1 MADFLLYVLKL
12 NVLAA
17 LLIVLIMSVSG
28 FLSKKYSVWWRS
40 WIWLAVSLVLLVPVQ
55 IPDYW
60 NVIHIQI
67 PQQVTE
73 ERAPA
78 VNEEERVQEQEA
90 AGENLSTENSLAAS
104 ESTYLPENTPQSRKQ
119 GIQMPSVY
127 QVLAVV
133 WLAAAALYG
142 LYKLSGSYIVQRE
155 LKRWSMPVPDK
166 SLEMNYQKLC
176 RKMKVAHPPKL
187 WMNAKVTT
195 PLLTGLLRPRIYLPS
210 DRYTWKELELLL
222 SHELSHYRH
231 HDLWYKLILQMVCIV
246 YWFNPLLHWMRREA
260 DQDLEFLC
268 DERIMKDGAHDERM
282 QYNYLLA
289 QTAVQRRNFYG
300 LSTGFN
306 GSLADLKKRMVNIM
320 RAGKLKKGK
329 FITFC
334 FLAVFVFMNVMTGCS
349 VKEPEDTSAVS
360 TGSVSQSESES
371 DTSAEAT
378 PTPETTPETTPEP
391 TQEPLTTE
399 PVATPEPTDVP
410 EEEQNTDGTE
420 ETQQPAEDETEETK
434 TDSDEEDGD
443 NQPDEEGETV
453 EAVQAKVNVYG
464 GEYMQEQLRSGDPD
478 VGSKGYIVKTSNI
491 TATSFDFSI
500 YYFEYHFDANQE
512 TEDLVFRK
520 HTAVF
525 IEDGTKAVYDGKD
538 YNLTFTFPDKS
549 NTLPDAVYM
558 QISGYAP
565 VEGLT
570 FSNSDIP
577 GHKFG

>member
-1 MADFLLYVLKL
+1 MADFLLYVFKL

-17 LLIVLIMSVSG
+17 LLIVLVLCVSK

-40 WIWLAVSLVLLVPVQ
+40 WIWLAVSLALLVPVQ

-60 NVIHIQI
+60 NVVHIQI

-73 ERAPA
+73 ERVPA
-78 VNEEERVQEQEA
+78 VNAEVRVQGQEA
-90 AGENLSTENSLAAS
+90 AGETLPTENSLAAS
-104 ESTYLPENTPQSRKQ
+104 ESTDLPENTTQFREQ
-119 GIQMPSVY
+119 GTQIPSLYQM
-127 QVLAVV
+127 LAVV
-133 WLAAAALYG
+133 WLAAAVLYG
-142 LYKLSGSYIVQRE
+142 LYKLLGSYIVQRE

-176 RKMKVAHPPKL
+176 RKMKVSRPPKL

-231 HDLWYKLILQMVCIV
+231 HDLWYKLLLQLVCIV

-268 DERIMKDGAHDERM
+268 DERIMKDGAHEERM

-289 QTAVQRRNFYG
+289 QTAAQRRNFYG

-334 FLAVFVFMNVMTGCS
+334 FLAVFAFMNVMTGCS
-349 VKEPEDTSAVS
+349 EKEPEDTSAVS
-360 TGSVSQSESES
+360 TESVSQAETES

-391 TQEPLTTE
+391 TQEPLATE
-399 PVATPEPTDVP
+399 PVTTPEPTDVP
-410 EEEQNTDGTE
+410 EEEQDTDDTE
-420 ETQQPAEDETEETK
+420 EIRQPAEDEMTETK
-434 TDSDEEDGD
+434 TDSVEEEGD
-443 NQPDEEGETV
+443 NQSDDSGGNV
-453 EAVQAKVNVYG
+453 EAVQAKVKVYE
-464 GEYMQEQLRSGDPD
+464 GEYIDERLREGDPNLIEGGHT
-478 VGSKGYIVKTSNI
+478 VITSNI
-491 TATSFDFSI
+491 TDTSFDFTI
-500 YYFEYHFDANQE
+500 YYLDFIKGQE
-512 TEDLVFRK
+512 NVVFRT

-525 IEDGTKAVYDGKD
+525 VEDGMKAVYDGQE
-538 YNLTFTFPDKS
+538 YYLVFTFPDYHDS
-549 NTLPDAVYM
+549 HPDVTHM
-558 QISGYAP
+558 EVTGYGP
-565 VEGLT
+565 VEGVT
-570 FSNSDIP
+570 FSNNKVP
-577 GHKFG
+577 GHQFS

>member
-1 MADFLLYVLKL
+1 MADFLLYVFKL

-17 LLIVLIMSVSG
+17 LLIVLVLCVSK

-40 WIWLAVSLVLLVPVQ
+40 WIWLAVSLALLIPVQ

-60 NVIHIQI
+60 NVVHIQI

-73 ERAPA
+73 ERVPA
-78 VNEEERVQEQEA
+78 VNAEVRVQGQEA
-90 AGENLSTENSLAAS
+90 AGETLPTENSLAAS
-104 ESTYLPENTPQSRKQ
+104 ESTDLLENTSQFREQ

-127 QVLAVV
+127 QMLAVV
-133 WLAAAALYG
+133 WLAVAALYG
-142 LYKLSGSYIVQRE
+142 LYKLLGSYIVQRE

-176 RKMKVAHPPKL
+176 RKMKVSHPPKL

-231 HDLWYKLILQMVCIV
+231 HDLWYKLILQLVCIV

-268 DERIMKDGAHDERM
+268 DERIMKDGAHEERM

-289 QTAVQRRNFYG
+289 QTAAQRRNFYG

-320 RAGKLKKGK
+320 RAGNLKKGK

-349 VKEPEDTSAVS
+349 EKEPEDTSAVS

-378 PTPETTPETTPEP
+378 PTPETTPEP

-410 EEEQNTDGTE
+410 EEEQNTEDEDTE
-420 ETQQPAEDETEETK
+420 ETQQPAEDTTEETK
-434 TDSDEEDGD
+434 TDSEDQGGE
-443 NQPDEEGETV
+443 NQQDDSGETM
-453 EAVQAKVNVYG
+453 EAVQAKVNVYE
-464 GEYMQEQLRSGDPD
+464 GEYRYEYVMTGLVVPEYY
-478 VGSKGYIVKTSNI
+478 KVKVSNV
-491 TATSFDFSI
+491 TDTSFDFTI
-500 YYFEYHFDANQE
+500 YYVNE
-512 TEDLVFRK
+512 TEGSEEVVFRT

-525 IEDGTKAVYDGKD
+525 VGDGMEAVYDGVD
-538 YNLTFTFPDKS
+538 YYLTFTFPDYHEAY
-549 NTLPDAVYM
+549 PDATDM
-558 QISGYAP
+558 EISGYGP
-565 VEGLT
+565 VEGMT
-570 FSNSDIP
+570 FSNNSIP
-577 GHKFG
+577 GHEFS

>member
-1 MADFLLYVLKL
+1 MADFLLYVFKL

-17 LLIVLIMSVSG
+17 LLIVLVFGVSR

-40 WIWLAVSLVLLVPVQ
+40 WIWLAVSLILLVPVQ

-73 ERAPA
+73 ERVPA
-78 VNEEERVQEQEA
+78 VREEVRVQGQEA
-90 AGENLSTENSLAAS
+90 AGETLPTENSLAAS
-104 ESTYLPENTPQSRKQ
+104 ESTDLPENTSQFREQ

-127 QVLAVV
+127 QMLAVV
-133 WLAAAALYG
+133 WLAVAALYG
-142 LYKLSGSYIVQRE
+142 LYKLLGSYIVQRE

-176 RKMKVAHPPKL
+176 RKMKVSHPPKL

-231 HDLWYKLILQMVCIV
+231 HDLWYKLILQLVCIV

-268 DERIMKDGAHDERM
+268 DERIMKDGAHEERM

-289 QTAVQRRNFYG
+289 QTAAQRRNFYG

-349 VKEPEDTSAVS
+349 EKEPEDTSAVS
-360 TGSVSQSESES
+360 TESVSQAESES
-371 DTSAEAT
+371 DTSVEAT
-378 PTPETTPETTPEP
+378 STPETTPETTPEP
-391 TQEPLTTE
+391 TQESLTTE
-399 PVATPEPTDVP
+399 PVTTPEPTDVP
-410 EEEQNTDGTE
+410 EEEQDTDDTE
-420 ETQQPAEDETEETK
+420 EIQQPAEDETEETK
-434 TDSDEEDGD
+434 TDSVDEGRENQSGEDGE
-443 NQPDEEGETV
+443 NV
-453 EAVQAKVNVYG
+453 EAVQAKVKVY
-464 GEYMQEQLRSGDPD
+464 EGDYQD
-478 VGSKGYIVKTSNI
+478 THLYGSADIPMEGAYIVKTSNI
-491 TATSFDFSI
+491 TDISFDFTI
-500 YYFEYHFDANQE
+500 YYLDFDTQQE
-512 TEDLVFRK
+512 NLVFRT

-525 IEDGTKAVYDGKD
+525 VEDGMKAVYDGQE
-538 YNLTFTFPDKS
+538 YYLTFTFPDYRHS
-549 NTLPDAVYM
+549 HPDVTDM
-558 QISGYAP
+558 EIIGYGP
-565 VEGLT
+565 VEGVT
-570 FSNSDIP
+570 FANNNVP
-577 GHKFG
+577 GHQFS

>member
-1 MADFLLYVLKL
+1 MADFLLYVFKL

-17 LLIVLIMSVSG
+17 LLIVLVFGVSK

-40 WIWLAVSLVLLVPVQ
+40 WIWLAVSLALLVPVQ

-60 NVIHIQI
+60 NVVHIQI

-73 ERAPA
+73 ERVPA
-78 VNEEERVQEQEA
+78 VNAEVRVQGQEA
-90 AGENLSTENSLAAS
+90 AGETLPTENSLAAS
-104 ESTYLPENTPQSRKQ
+104 ESTDLPENTTQFREQ
-119 GIQMPSVY
+119 GIQMPSLY
-127 QVLAVV
+127 LMLAMV

-142 LYKLSGSYIVQRE
+142 LYKLLGSYIVQRE

-176 RKMKVAHPPKL
+176 RKMKVSHPPKL

-231 HDLWYKLILQMVCIV
+231 HDLWYKLILQLVCIV

-268 DERIMKDGAHDERM
+268 DERIMKDGAHEERM

-289 QTAVQRRNFYG
+289 QTAAQRRNFYG

-320 RAGKLKKGK
+320 RAGNLKKGK

-349 VKEPEDTSAVS
+349 EKEPEDTSAVS

-378 PTPETTPETTPEP
+378 PTPETTPEP

-410 EEEQNTDGTE
+410 EEEQNTEDEDTE
-420 ETQQPAEDETEETK
+420 ETQQPAEDTTEETK
-434 TDSDEEDGD
+434 TDSEDQGGE
-443 NQPDEEGETV
+443 NQQDDSGETM
-453 EAVQAKVNVYG
+453 EAVQAKVNVYE
-464 GEYMQEQLRSGDPD
+464 GEYRYEYVMTGLVVPEYY
-478 VGSKGYIVKTSNI
+478 KVKVSNV
-491 TATSFDFSI
+491 TDTSFDFTI
-500 YYFEYHFDANQE
+500 YYVNE
-512 TEDLVFRK
+512 TEGSEEVVFRT

-525 IEDGTKAVYDGKD
+525 VGDGMEAVYDGVD
-538 YNLTFTFPDKS
+538 YYLTFTFPDYHEAY
-549 NTLPDAVYM
+549 PDATDM
-558 QISGYAP
+558 EISGYGP
-565 VEGLT
+565 VEGMT
-570 FSNSDIP
+570 FSNNSIP
-577 GHKFG
+577 GHEFS

>member
-1 MADFLLYVLKL
+1 MADFLLYVFKL

-17 LLIVLIMSVSG
+17 LLIVLVFGVSR

-40 WIWLAVSLVLLVPVQ
+40 WIWLAVSLILLVPVQ

-73 ERAPA
+73 ERVPA
-78 VNEEERVQEQEA
+78 VREEVRVQGQEA
-90 AGENLSTENSLAAS
+90 AGETLPTENSLAAS
-104 ESTYLPENTPQSRKQ
+104 ESTDLPENTSQFREQ
-119 GIQMPSVY
+119 GIQMLSVY
-127 QVLAVV
+127 QMLAVV

-142 LYKLSGSYIVQRE
+142 LYKLLGSYIVQRE

-176 RKMKVAHPPKL
+176 RKMKVSHPPKL

-231 HDLWYKLILQMVCIV
+231 HDLWYKLILQLVCIV

-268 DERIMKDGAHDERM
+268 DERIMKDGAHEERM

-289 QTAVQRRNFYG
+289 QTAAQRRNFYG

-349 VKEPEDTSAVS
+349 EKEPEDTSAVS
-360 TGSVSQSESES
+360 TESVSQAESES
-371 DTSAEAT
+371 DTSVEAT
-378 PTPETTPETTPEP
+378 STPETTPETTPEP
-391 TQEPLTTE
+391 TQESLTTE
-399 PVATPEPTDVP
+399 PVTTPEPTDVP
-410 EEEQNTDGTE
+410 EEEQDTDDTE
-420 ETQQPAEDETEETK
+420 EIQQPAEDETEETK
-434 TDSDEEDGD
+434 TDSVDEGRENQSGEDGE
-443 NQPDEEGETV
+443 NV
-453 EAVQAKVNVYG
+453 EAVQAKVKVY
-464 GEYMQEQLRSGDPD
+464 EGDYQD
-478 VGSKGYIVKTSNI
+478 THLYGSADIPMEGAYIVKTSNI
-491 TATSFDFSI
+491 TDISFDFTI
-500 YYFEYHFDANQE
+500 YYLDFDTQQE
-512 TEDLVFRK
+512 NLVFRT

-525 IEDGTKAVYDGKD
+525 VEDGMKAVYDGQE
-538 YNLTFTFPDKS
+538 YYLTFTFPDYRHS
-549 NTLPDAVYM
+549 HPDVTDM
-558 QISGYAP
+558 EIIGYGP
-565 VEGLT
+565 VEGVT
-570 FSNSDIP
+570 FANNNVP
-577 GHKFG
+577 GHQFS

>member
-1 MADFLLYVLKL
+1 MADFLLYVFKL

-17 LLIVLIMSVSG
+17 LLIVLVLCVSK

-40 WIWLAVSLVLLVPVQ
+40 WIWLAVSLALLVPVQ

-60 NVIHIQI
+60 NVVHIQI

-73 ERAPA
+73 ERVPA
-78 VNEEERVQEQEA
+78 VKEEVRVQGQEA
-90 AGENLSTENSLAAS
+90 AGETLPTKNSLAAS
-104 ESTYLPENTPQSRKQ
+104 ESTDLLENTSQFREQ
-119 GIQMPSVY
+119 GIQMLSVY
-127 QVLAVV
+127 QMLAVV

-142 LYKLSGSYIVQRE
+142 LYKLLGSYIVQRE

-176 RKMKVAHPPKL
+176 RKMKVSRPPKL

-231 HDLWYKLILQMVCIV
+231 HDLWYKLILQLAGIV

-268 DERIMKDGAHDERM
+268 DERIMKDGAHEERM

-289 QTAVQRRNFYG
+289 QTAAQRRNFYG

-334 FLAVFVFMNVMTGCS
+334 FLAVFAFMNVMTGCS
-349 VKEPEDTSAVS
+349 EKEPEDTSAVS
-360 TGSVSQSESES
+360 TESVSQAESES
-371 DTSAEAT
+371 NTSAETT
-378 PTPETTPETTPEP
+378 PTPETTPEP

-410 EEEQNTDGTE
+410 EEEQNTEDTE
-420 ETQQPAEDETEETK
+420 ETQQPAEDTTEETK
-434 TDSDEEDGD
+434 TDSEDQGGE
-443 NQPDEEGETV
+443 NQQDDSGETM
-453 EAVQAKVNVYG
+453 EAVQAKVNVYE
-464 GEYMQEQLRSGDPD
+464 GEYRYEYVMTGLVVPEYY
-478 VGSKGYIVKTSNI
+478 KVKVSNV
-491 TATSFDFSI
+491 TDTSFDFTI
-500 YYFEYHFDANQE
+500 YYVNE
-512 TEDLVFRK
+512 TEGSEEVVFRT

-525 IEDGTKAVYDGKD
+525 VGDGMEAVYDGVD
-538 YNLTFTFPDKS
+538 YYLTFTFPDYHEAY
-549 NTLPDAVYM
+549 PDATDM
-558 QISGYAP
+558 EISGYGP
-565 VEGLT
+565 VEGMT
-570 FSNSDIP
+570 FSNNSIP
-577 GHKFG
+577 GHEFS

>member
-1 MADFLLYVLKL
+1 MADFLLYVFKL

-17 LLIVLIMSVSG
+17 LLIVLVLCVSK

-73 ERAPA
+73 ERVPA
-78 VNEEERVQEQEA
+78 VREEVRVQGQEA
-90 AGENLSTENSLAAS
+90 AEETLPTENSLAAS
-104 ESTYLPENTPQSRKQ
+104 ESTDLLENTSQFREQ

-127 QVLAVV
+127 QMLAVV

-142 LYKLSGSYIVQRE
+142 LYKLLGSYIVQRE

-176 RKMKVAHPPKL
+176 RKMKVSHPPKL

-231 HDLWYKLILQMVCIV
+231 HDLWYKLILQLVCIV

-268 DERIMKDGAHDERM
+268 DERIMKDGAHEERM

-289 QTAVQRRNFYG
+289 QTAAQRRNFYG

-349 VKEPEDTSAVS
+349 EKEPEDTSAVS

-378 PTPETTPETTPEP
+378 PTPETTPEP

-410 EEEQNTDGTE
+410 EEEQNTEDTE
-420 ETQQPAEDETEETK
+420 ETQQPAEDTTEETK
-434 TDSDEEDGD
+434 TDSEDQSGE
-443 NQPDEEGETV
+443 NQQDDSGETM
-453 EAVQAKVNVYG
+453 EAVQAKVNVYE
-464 GEYMQEQLRSGDPD
+464 GEYRYEYVMTGLVVPEYY
-478 VGSKGYIVKTSNI
+478 KVKVSNV
-491 TATSFDFSI
+491 TDTSFDFTI
-500 YYFEYHFDANQE
+500 YYVNE
-512 TEDLVFRK
+512 TEGSEEVVFRT

-525 IEDGTKAVYDGKD
+525 VGDGMEAVYDGVD
-538 YNLTFTFPDKS
+538 YYLTFTFPDYHEAY
-549 NTLPDAVYM
+549 PDATDM
-558 QISGYAP
+558 EISGYGP
-565 VEGLT
+565 VEGMT
-570 FSNSDIP
+570 FSNNSIP
-577 GHKFG
+577 GHEFS

>member
-1 MADFLLYVLKL
+1 MADFLLYVFKL

-17 LLIVLIMSVSG
+17 LLIVLVLCVSR

-40 WIWLAVSLVLLVPVQ
+40 WIWLAVSLALLVPVQ

-60 NVIHIQI
+60 NVVHIQI

-73 ERAPA
+73 ERVPA
-78 VNEEERVQEQEA
+78 VNAEVRVQGQEA
-90 AGENLSTENSLAAS
+90 AGETLPTENSLAAS
-104 ESTYLPENTPQSRKQ
+104 ESTDLPENTTQFREQ
-119 GIQMPSVY
+119 GIQMPSLY
-127 QVLAVV
+127 LMLAMV

-142 LYKLSGSYIVQRE
+142 LYKLLGSYIVQRE

-176 RKMKVAHPPKL
+176 RKMKVSHPPKL

-231 HDLWYKLILQMVCIV
+231 HDLWYKLILQLVCIV

-268 DERIMKDGAHDERM
+268 DERIMKDGAHEERM

-289 QTAVQRRNFYG
+289 QTAAQRRNFYG

-334 FLAVFVFMNVMTGCS
+334 FLAVFAFMNVMTGCS
-349 VKEPEDTSAVS
+349 EKEPEDTSAVS
-360 TGSVSQSESES
+360 TESVSQAETES

-391 TQEPLTTE
+391 TQEPLATE
-399 PVATPEPTDVP
+399 PVTTPEPTDVP
-410 EEEQNTDGTE
+410 EEEQDTDDTE
-420 ETQQPAEDETEETK
+420 EIRQPAEDEMTETK
-434 TDSDEEDGD
+434 TDSVEEEGD
-443 NQPDEEGETV
+443 NQSDDSGGNV
-453 EAVQAKVNVYG
+453 EAVQAKVKVYE
-464 GEYMQEQLRSGDPD
+464 GEYIDERLREGDPNLIEGGHT
-478 VGSKGYIVKTSNI
+478 VITSNI
-491 TATSFDFSI
+491 TDTSFDFTI
-500 YYFEYHFDANQE
+500 YYLDFIKGQE
-512 TEDLVFRK
+512 NVVFRT

-525 IEDGTKAVYDGKD
+525 VEDGMKAVYDGQE
-538 YNLTFTFPDKS
+538 YYLVFTFPDYHDS
-549 NTLPDAVYM
+549 HPDVTHM
-558 QISGYAP
+558 EVTGYGP
-565 VEGLT
+565 VEGVT
-570 FSNSDIP
+570 FSNNKVP
-577 GHKFG
+577 GHQFS

>member
-1 MADFLLYVLKL
+1 MADFLLYVFKL

-17 LLIVLIMSVSG
+17 LLIVLVFGVSR

-40 WIWLAVSLVLLVPVQ
+40 WIWLAVSLILLVPVQ

-73 ERAPA
+73 ERVPA
-78 VNEEERVQEQEA
+78 VREEVRVQGQEA
-90 AGENLSTENSLAAS
+90 AGETLPTENSLAAS
-104 ESTYLPENTPQSRKQ
+104 ESTDLPKNTSQFREQ
-119 GIQMPSVY
+119 GIQMLSVY
-127 QVLAVV
+127 QMLAVV

-142 LYKLSGSYIVQRE
+142 LYKLLGSYIVQRE

-176 RKMKVAHPPKL
+176 RKMKVSHPPKL

-231 HDLWYKLILQMVCIV
+231 HDLWYKLLLQLVCIV

-268 DERIMKDGAHDERM
+268 DERIMKDGAHEERM

-289 QTAVQRRNFYG
+289 QTAAQRRNFYG

-329 FITFC
+329 FIMFC

-349 VKEPEDTSAVS
+349 EKEPEDTSAVS

-378 PTPETTPETTPEP
+378 PTPETTPEP

-410 EEEQNTDGTE
+410 EEEQNTEDTE
-420 ETQQPAEDETEETK
+420 ETQQPAEDTTEETK
-434 TDSDEEDGD
+434 TDSEDQSGE
-443 NQPDEEGETV
+443 NQQDDSGETM
-453 EAVQAKVNVYG
+453 EAVQAKVNVYE
-464 GEYMQEQLRSGDPD
+464 GEYRYEYVMTGLVVPEYY
-478 VGSKGYIVKTSNI
+478 KVKVSNV
-491 TATSFDFSI
+491 TDTSFDFTI
-500 YYFEYHFDANQE
+500 YYVNE
-512 TEDLVFRK
+512 TEGSEEVVFRT

-525 IEDGTKAVYDGKD
+525 VGDGMEAVYDGVD
-538 YNLTFTFPDKS
+538 YYLTFTFPDYHEAY
-549 NTLPDAVYM
+549 PDATDM
-558 QISGYAP
+558 EISGYGP
-565 VEGLT
+565 VEGMT
-570 FSNSDIP
+570 FSNNSIP
-577 GHKFG
+577 GHEFS

>member
-1 MADFLLYVLKL
+1 MADFLLYVFKL

-17 LLIVLIMSVSG
+17 LLIVLVFGVSR

-40 WIWLAVSLVLLVPVQ
+40 WIWLAVSLILLVPVQ

-73 ERAPA
+73 ERVPA
-78 VNEEERVQEQEA
+78 VREEVRVQGQEA
-90 AGENLSTENSLAAS
+90 AGETLPTEDSLAAS
-104 ESTYLPENTPQSRKQ
+104 ESTDLPKNTSQFREQ
-119 GIQMPSVY
+119 GIQMLSVY
-127 QVLAVV
+127 QMLAVV

-142 LYKLSGSYIVQRE
+142 LYKLLGSYIVQRE

-176 RKMKVAHPPKL
+176 RKMKVSHPPKL
-187 WMNAKVTT
+187 WMNTKVTT

-231 HDLWYKLILQMVCIV
+231 HDLWYKLILQLVCIV

-268 DERIMKDGAHDERM
+268 DERIMKDGAHEERM

-289 QTAVQRRNFYG
+289 QTAAQRRNFYG

-329 FITFC
+329 FIMFC

-349 VKEPEDTSAVS
+349 EKEPEDTSAVS

-378 PTPETTPETTPEP
+378 PTPETTPEP

-410 EEEQNTDGTE
+410 EEEQNTEDEDTE
-420 ETQQPAEDETEETK
+420 ETQQPAEDTTEETK
-434 TDSDEEDGD
+434 TDSEDQSGE
-443 NQPDEEGETV
+443 NQQDDSGETM
-453 EAVQAKVNVYG
+453 EAVQAKVNVYE
-464 GEYMQEQLRSGDPD
+464 GEYRYEYVMTGLVVPEYY
-478 VGSKGYIVKTSNI
+478 KVKVSNV
-491 TATSFDFSI
+491 TDTSFDFTI
-500 YYFEYHFDANQE
+500 YYVNE
-512 TEDLVFRK
+512 TEGSEEVVFRT

-525 IEDGTKAVYDGKD
+525 VGDGMEAVYDGVD
-538 YNLTFTFPDKS
+538 YYLTFTFPDYHEAY
-549 NTLPDAVYM
+549 PDATDM
-558 QISGYAP
+558 EISGYGP
-565 VEGLT
+565 VEGMT
-570 FSNSDIP
+570 FSNNSIP
-577 GHKFG
+577 GHEFS

>member
-1 MADFLLYVLKL
+1 MADFLLYVFKL

-17 LLIVLIMSVSG
+17 LLIVLVFGVSR

-40 WIWLAVSLVLLVPVQ
+40 WIWLAVSLALLVPVQ

-73 ERAPA
+73 ERVPA
-78 VNEEERVQEQEA
+78 VREEVRVQGQEA
-90 AGENLSTENSLAAS
+90 AGETLPTENSLAAS
-104 ESTYLPENTPQSRKQ
+104 ESTDLLENTSQFREQ

-127 QVLAVV
+127 QMLAVV
-133 WLAAAALYG
+133 WMAVAALYG
-142 LYKLSGSYIVQRE
+142 LYKLLGSYIVQRE

-176 RKMKVAHPPKL
+176 RKMKVSHPPKL

-231 HDLWYKLILQMVCIV
+231 HDLWYKLILQLVCIV

-268 DERIMKDGAHDERM
+268 DERIMKDGAHEERM

-289 QTAVQRRNFYG
+289 QTAAQRRNFYG

-349 VKEPEDTSAVS
+349 EKEPEDTSAVS
-360 TGSVSQSESES
+360 TESVSQAESES
-371 DTSAEAT
+371 DTSVEAT
-378 PTPETTPETTPEP
+378 STPETTPETTPEP
-391 TQEPLTTE
+391 TQESLTTE
-399 PVATPEPTDVP
+399 PVTTPEPTDVP
-410 EEEQNTDGTE
+410 EEEQDTDDTE
-420 ETQQPAEDETEETK
+420 EIQQPAEDETEETK
-434 TDSDEEDGD
+434 TDSVDEGRENQSGEDGE
-443 NQPDEEGETV
+443 NV
-453 EAVQAKVNVYG
+453 EAVQAKVKVY
-464 GEYMQEQLRSGDPD
+464 EGDYQD
-478 VGSKGYIVKTSNI
+478 THLYGSADIPMEGAYIVKTSNI
-491 TATSFDFSI
+491 TDISFDFTI
-500 YYFEYHFDANQE
+500 YYLDFDTQQE
-512 TEDLVFRK
+512 NLVFRT

-525 IEDGTKAVYDGKD
+525 VEDGMKAVYDGQE
-538 YNLTFTFPDKS
+538 YYLTFTFPDYRHS
-549 NTLPDAVYM
+549 HPDVTDM
-558 QISGYAP
+558 EIIGYGP
-565 VEGLT
+565 VEGVT
-570 FSNSDIP
+570 FANNNVP
-577 GHKFG
+577 GHQFS

>member
-1 MADFLLYVLKL
+1 MADFLLYVFKL

-17 LLIVLIMSVSG
+17 LLIVLVFGVSR

-40 WIWLAVSLVLLVPVQ
+40 WIWLAVSLILLVPVQ

-73 ERAPA
+73 ERVPA
-78 VNEEERVQEQEA
+78 VREEVRVQGQEA
-90 AGENLSTENSLAAS
+90 AGETLPTENSLAAS
-104 ESTYLPENTPQSRKQ
+104 ESTDLLENTSQFREQ
-119 GIQMPSVY
+119 GIQMLSVY
-127 QVLAVV
+127 QMLAVV

-142 LYKLSGSYIVQRE
+142 LYKLLGSYIVQRE

-176 RKMKVAHPPKL
+176 RKMKVSHPPKL

-231 HDLWYKLILQMVCIV
+231 HDLWYKLILQLVCIV

-268 DERIMKDGAHDERM
+268 DERIMKDGAHEERM

-289 QTAVQRRNFYG
+289 QTAAQRRNFYG

-320 RAGKLKKGK
+320 RAGNLKKGK

-349 VKEPEDTSAVS
+349 EKEPEDTSAVS

-378 PTPETTPETTPEP
+378 PTPETTPEP

-410 EEEQNTDGTE
+410 EEEQNTEDTE
-420 ETQQPAEDETEETK
+420 ETQQPAEDTTEETK
-434 TDSDEEDGD
+434 TDSEDQGGE
-443 NQPDEEGETV
+443 NQQDDSGETM
-453 EAVQAKVNVYG
+453 EAVQAKVNVYE
-464 GEYMQEQLRSGDPD
+464 GEYRYEYVMTGLVVPEYY
-478 VGSKGYIVKTSNI
+478 KVKVSNV
-491 TATSFDFSI
+491 TDTSFDFTI
-500 YYFEYHFDANQE
+500 YYVNE
-512 TEDLVFRK
+512 TEGSEEVVFRT

-525 IEDGTKAVYDGKD
+525 VGDGMEAVYDGVD
-538 YNLTFTFPDKS
+538 YYLTFTFPDYHEAY
-549 NTLPDAVYM
+549 PDATDM
-558 QISGYAP
+558 EISGYGP
-565 VEGLT
+565 VEGMT
-570 FSNSDIP
+570 FSNNSIP
-577 GHKFG
+577 GHEFS

>member
-1 MADFLLYVLKL
+1 MADFLLYVFKL

-17 LLIVLIMSVSG
+17 LLIVLVLCVSK

-40 WIWLAVSLVLLVPVQ
+40 WIWLAVSLALLVPVQ

-60 NVIHIQI
+60 NVVHIQI

-73 ERAPA
+73 ERVPA
-78 VNEEERVQEQEA
+78 VNAEVRVQGQEA
-90 AGENLSTENSLAAS
+90 AGETLPTENSLAAS
-104 ESTYLPENTPQSRKQ
+104 ESTDLPENTTQFREQ
-119 GIQMPSVY
+119 GIQMPSLY
-127 QVLAVV
+127 LMLAMV

-142 LYKLSGSYIVQRE
+142 LYKLLGSYIVQRE

-176 RKMKVAHPPKL
+176 RKMKVSHPPKL

-231 HDLWYKLILQMVCIV
+231 HDLWYKLILQLVCIV

-268 DERIMKDGAHDERM
+268 DERIMKDGAHEERM

-289 QTAVQRRNFYG
+289 QTAAQRRNFYG

-349 VKEPEDTSAVS
+349 EKEPEDTSAVS
-360 TGSVSQSESES
+360 TESVSQAESES
-371 DTSAEAT
+371 DTSVEAT
-378 PTPETTPETTPEP
+378 SAPETTPETTPEP
-391 TQEPLTTE
+391 TQESLTTE
-399 PVATPEPTDVP
+399 PVTTPEPTDVP
-410 EEEQNTDGTE
+410 EEEQDTDDTE
-420 ETQQPAEDETEETK
+420 EIQQPAEDETEETK
-434 TDSDEEDGD
+434 TDSVDEGRENQSGEDGE
-443 NQPDEEGETV
+443 NV
-453 EAVQAKVNVYG
+453 EAVQAKVKVY
-464 GEYMQEQLRSGDPD
+464 EGDYQD
-478 VGSKGYIVKTSNI
+478 THLYGSADIPMEGAYIVKTSNI
-491 TATSFDFSI
+491 TDISFDFTI
-500 YYFEYHFDANQE
+500 YYLDFDTQQE
-512 TEDLVFRK
+512 NLVFRT

-525 IEDGTKAVYDGKD
+525 VEDGMKAVYDGQE
-538 YNLTFTFPDKS
+538 YYLTFTFPDYRHS
-549 NTLPDAVYM
+549 HPDVTDM
-558 QISGYAP
+558 EIIGYGP
-565 VEGLT
+565 VEGVT
-570 FSNSDIP
+570 FANNNVP
-577 GHKFG
+577 GHQFS

>member
-55 IPDYW
+55 LPDYW

-73 ERAPA
+73 ERVSE
-78 VNEEERVQEQEA
+78 VNEEVRVQGQEGT
-90 AGENLSTENSLAAS
+90 GENLSTENSLAAS
-104 ESTYLPENTPQSRKQ
+104 ESTDLPENTAQSQKQ
-119 GIQMPSVY
+119 GIQMPSLY
-127 QVLAVV
+127 QILTVV
-133 WLAAAALYG
+133 WLAVAALYG

-155 LKRWSMPVPDK
+155 L
-166 SLEMNYQKLC
+166 
-176 RKMKVAHPPKL
+176 KL

-231 HDLWYKLILQMVCIV
+231 HDLWYKLILQLAGIV
-246 YWFNPLLHWMRREA
+246 YWFNPVLHWMRREA

-289 QTAVQRRNFYG
+289 QTAAQRRNFYG

-306 GSLADLKKRMVNIM
+306 GNLADLKKRMVNIM

-349 VKEPEDTSAVS
+349 IKEQEDTSAVS
-360 TGSVSQSESES
+360 TESVSQSESES

-378 PTPETTPETTPEP
+378 QTLETTPETTPEP

-434 TDSDEEDGD
+434 TDSGEEDGD

-500 YYFEYHFDANQE
+500 YYFEYHFDTNQE

-525 IEDGTKAVYDGKD
+525 TEDGTKAVYDGKD
-538 YNLTFTFPDKS
+538 YDLTFTFPDKS

>member
-1 MADFLLYVLKL
+1 MAGFLLYVFKL

-17 LLIVLIMSVSG
+17 LLIVLVFGVSR

-40 WIWLAVSLVLLVPVQ
+40 WIWLAVSLILLVPVQ

-73 ERAPA
+73 ERVPA
-78 VNEEERVQEQEA
+78 VREEVRVQGQEA
-90 AGENLSTENSLAAS
+90 VGETLPTENSLAAS
-104 ESTYLPENTPQSRKQ
+104 ESTDLPENTSQFREQ
-119 GIQMPSVY
+119 GIQMLSVY
-127 QVLAVV
+127 QMLAVV

-142 LYKLSGSYIVQRE
+142 LYKLLGSYIVQRE

-176 RKMKVAHPPKL
+176 RKMKVSHPPKL

-231 HDLWYKLILQMVCIV
+231 HDLWYKLILQLVCIV

-268 DERIMKDGAHDERM
+268 DERIMKDGAHEERM

-289 QTAVQRRNFYG
+289 QTAAQRRNFYG

-334 FLAVFVFMNVMTGCS
+334 FLAVFAFMNVMTGCS
-349 VKEPEDTSAVS
+349 EKEPEDSSAVS
-360 TGSVSQSESES
+360 TESVSQSESES

-378 PTPETTPETTPEP
+378 PTPETTPEP

-410 EEEQNTDGTE
+410 EEEQNTEDEDTE
-420 ETQQPAEDETEETK
+420 ETQQPAEDTTEETK
-434 TDSDEEDGD
+434 TDSEDQGGE
-443 NQPDEEGETV
+443 NQQDDSGETM
-453 EAVQAKVNVYG
+453 EAVQAKVNVYE
-464 GEYMQEQLRSGDPD
+464 GEYRYEYVMTGLVVPEYY
-478 VGSKGYIVKTSNI
+478 KVKVSNV
-491 TATSFDFSI
+491 TDTSFDFTI
-500 YYFEYHFDANQE
+500 YYVNE
-512 TEDLVFRK
+512 TEGSEEVVFRT

-525 IEDGTKAVYDGKD
+525 VGDGMEAVYDGVD
-538 YNLTFTFPDKS
+538 YYLTFTFPDYHEAY
-549 NTLPDAVYM
+549 PDATDM
-558 QISGYAP
+558 EISGYGP
-565 VEGLT
+565 VEGMT
-570 FSNSDIP
+570 FSNNSIP
-577 GHKFG
+577 GHEFS

>member
-1 MADFLLYVLKL
+1 MADFLLYVFKL

-17 LLIVLIMSVSG
+17 LLIVLVFGVSR

-73 ERAPA
+73 ERVPA
-78 VNEEERVQEQEA
+78 VKEEVRVQGQEA
-90 AGENLSTENSLAAS
+90 AGETLPTENSLAAS
-104 ESTYLPENTPQSRKQ
+104 ESTDLPENTSQFREQ
-119 GIQMPSVY
+119 GIQMPSLY
-127 QVLAVV
+127 QMLAVV

-142 LYKLSGSYIVQRE
+142 LYKLLGSYIVQRE

-176 RKMKVAHPPKL
+176 RKMKVSHPPKL

-231 HDLWYKLILQMVCIV
+231 HDLWYKLILQLVCIV

-268 DERIMKDGAHDERM
+268 DERIMKDGAHEERM

-289 QTAVQRRNFYG
+289 QTAAQRRNFYG

-349 VKEPEDTSAVS
+349 EKEPEDTSAVS

-378 PTPETTPETTPEP
+378 PTPETTPEP

-410 EEEQNTDGTE
+410 EEEQNTEDTE
-420 ETQQPAEDETEETK
+420 ETQQPAEDTTEETK
-434 TDSDEEDGD
+434 TDSEDQSGE
-443 NQPDEEGETV
+443 NQQDDSGETM
-453 EAVQAKVNVYG
+453 EAVQAKVNVYE
-464 GEYMQEQLRSGDPD
+464 GEYRYEYVMTGLVVPEYY
-478 VGSKGYIVKTSNI
+478 KVKVSNV
-491 TATSFDFSI
+491 TDTSFDFTI
-500 YYFEYHFDANQE
+500 YYVNE
-512 TEDLVFRK
+512 TEGSEEVVFRT

-525 IEDGTKAVYDGKD
+525 VGDGMEAVYDGVD
-538 YNLTFTFPDKS
+538 YYLTFTFPDYHEAY
-549 NTLPDAVYM
+549 PDATDM
-558 QISGYAP
+558 EISGYGP
-565 VEGLT
+565 VEGMT
-570 FSNSDIP
+570 FSNNSIP
-577 GHKFG
+577 GHEFS

>member
-1 MADFLLYVLKL
+1 MADFLLYVFKL

-17 LLIVLIMSVSG
+17 LLIVLVLCVSR

-73 ERAPA
+73 ERVPA
-78 VNEEERVQEQEA
+78 VREEVRVQGQEA
-90 AGENLSTENSLAAS
+90 AGETLPTENSLAAS
-104 ESTYLPENTPQSRKQ
+104 ESTDLPENTSQFREQ
-119 GIQMPSVY
+119 GIQMLSVY
-127 QVLAVV
+127 QMLAVV

-142 LYKLSGSYIVQRE
+142 LYKLLGSYIVQRE

-176 RKMKVAHPPKL
+176 RKMKVSHPPKL

-231 HDLWYKLILQMVCIV
+231 HDLWYKLILQLVCIV

-268 DERIMKDGAHDERM
+268 DERIMKDGAHEERM

-289 QTAVQRRNFYG
+289 QTAAQRRNFYG

-306 GSLADLKKRMVNIM
+306 GSLSDLKKRMVNIM
-320 RAGKLKKGK
+320 RAGNLKKGK

-349 VKEPEDTSAVS
+349 EKEPEDTSAVS

-378 PTPETTPETTPEP
+378 PTPETTPEP

-410 EEEQNTDGTE
+410 EEEQNTEDEDTE
-420 ETQQPAEDETEETK
+420 ETQQPAEDTTEETK
-434 TDSDEEDGD
+434 TDSEDQGGE
-443 NQPDEEGETV
+443 NQQDDSGETM
-453 EAVQAKVNVYG
+453 EAVQAKVNVYE
-464 GEYMQEQLRSGDPD
+464 GEYRYEYVMTGLVVPEYY
-478 VGSKGYIVKTSNI
+478 KVKVSNV
-491 TATSFDFSI
+491 TDTSFDFTI
-500 YYFEYHFDANQE
+500 YYVNE
-512 TEDLVFRK
+512 TEGSEEVVFRT

-525 IEDGTKAVYDGKD
+525 VGDGMEAVYDGVD
-538 YNLTFTFPDKS
+538 YYLTFTFPDYHEAY
-549 NTLPDAVYM
+549 PDATDM
-558 QISGYAP
+558 EISGYGP
-565 VEGLT
+565 VEGMT
-570 FSNSDIP
+570 FSNNSIP
-577 GHKFG
+577 GHEFS

>member
-55 IPDYW
+55 LPDYW

-73 ERAPA
+73 ERVSE
-78 VNEEERVQEQEA
+78 VNEEVRVQGQEGT
-90 AGENLSTENSLAAS
+90 GENLSTENSLATS
-104 ESTYLPENTPQSRKQ
+104 ESTDLPENTAQSQKQ
-119 GIQMPSVY
+119 GIQMPSLY
-127 QVLAVV
+127 QILTVV
-133 WLAAAALYG
+133 WLAVAALYG

-155 LKRWSMPVPDK
+155 L
-166 SLEMNYQKLC
+166 
-176 RKMKVAHPPKL
+176 KL

-231 HDLWYKLILQMVCIV
+231 HDLWYKLILQLAGIV

-289 QTAVQRRNFYG
+289 QTAAQRRNFYG

-349 VKEPEDTSAVS
+349 EKEPEDTSVVS
-360 TGSVSQSESES
+360 TGSVSQLETES

-378 PTPETTPETTPEP
+378 QTLETTPETTPEP
-391 TQEPLTTE
+391 TKEPLTTE

-410 EEEQNTDGTE
+410 EEEPNTDGTE

-434 TDSDEEDGD
+434 TDSGEEDGD

-500 YYFEYHFDANQE
+500 YYFEYHFDTNQE
-512 TEDLVFRK
+512 TEDLVFRN

-525 IEDGTKAVYDGKD
+525 TEDGTKAVYDGKD
-538 YNLTFTFPDKS
+538 YDLTFTFPDKS

>member
-1 MADFLLYVLKL
+1 MADFLLYVFKL

-17 LLIVLIMSVSG
+17 LLIVLVLCVSK

-73 ERAPA
+73 ERVPA
-78 VNEEERVQEQEA
+78 VREEVRVQGQEA
-90 AGENLSTENSLAAS
+90 AEETLPTENSLAAS
-104 ESTYLPENTPQSRKQ
+104 ESTDLLENTSQFREQ

-127 QVLAVV
+127 QMLAVV
-133 WLAAAALYG
+133 WLAVAALYG
-142 LYKLSGSYIVQRE
+142 LYKLLGSYIVQRE

-176 RKMKVAHPPKL
+176 RKMKVSHPPKL

-231 HDLWYKLILQMVCIV
+231 HDLWYKLILQLVCIV

-268 DERIMKDGAHDERM
+268 DERIMKDGAHEERM

-289 QTAVQRRNFYG
+289 QTAAQRRNFYG

-320 RAGKLKKGK
+320 RAGNLKKGK

-349 VKEPEDTSAVS
+349 EKEPEDTSAVS
-360 TGSVSQSESES
+360 TESVSQAESES
-371 DTSAEAT
+371 DTSVEAT
-378 PTPETTPETTPEP
+378 STPETTPETTPEP
-391 TQEPLTTE
+391 TQESLTTE
-399 PVATPEPTDVP
+399 PVTTPEPTDVP
-410 EEEQNTDGTE
+410 EEEQDTDDTE
-420 ETQQPAEDETEETK
+420 EIQQPAEDETEETK
-434 TDSDEEDGD
+434 TDSVDEGRENQSGEDGE
-443 NQPDEEGETV
+443 NV
-453 EAVQAKVNVYG
+453 EAVQAKVKVY
-464 GEYMQEQLRSGDPD
+464 EGDYQD
-478 VGSKGYIVKTSNI
+478 THLYGSADIPMEGAYIVKTSNI
-491 TATSFDFSI
+491 TDISFDFTI
-500 YYFEYHFDANQE
+500 YYLDFDTQQE
-512 TEDLVFRK
+512 NLVFRT

-525 IEDGTKAVYDGKD
+525 VEDGMKAVYDGQE
-538 YNLTFTFPDKS
+538 YYLTFTFPDYRHS
-549 NTLPDAVYM
+549 HPDVTDM
-558 QISGYAP
+558 EIIGYGP
-565 VEGLT
+565 VEGVT
-570 FSNSDIP
+570 FANNNVP
-577 GHKFG
+577 GHQFS

>member
-1 MADFLLYVLKL
+1 MADFLLYMFKL

-17 LLIVLIMSVSG
+17 LLIVLVFGVSR

-73 ERAPA
+73 ERVPA
-78 VNEEERVQEQEA
+78 VKEEVRVQGQEA
-90 AGENLSTENSLAAS
+90 AEETLPTENSLAAS
-104 ESTYLPENTPQSRKQ
+104 ESTDLLENTSQFREQ

-127 QVLAVV
+127 QMLAVV

-142 LYKLSGSYIVQRE
+142 LYKLLGSYIVQRE

-176 RKMKVAHPPKL
+176 RKMKVSHPPKL

-231 HDLWYKLILQMVCIV
+231 HDLWYKLILQLVCIV

-268 DERIMKDGAHDERM
+268 DERIMKDGAHEERM

-289 QTAVQRRNFYG
+289 QTAAQRRNFYG

-349 VKEPEDTSAVS
+349 EKEPEDTSAVS

-378 PTPETTPETTPEP
+378 PTPETTPEP
-391 TQEPLTTE
+391 TQESLTTE
-399 PVATPEPTDVP
+399 PVATPEPTDMP
-410 EEEQNTDGTE
+410 EEEQNTEDTE
-420 ETQQPAEDETEETK
+420 ETQQPAEDATGAPEAES
-434 TDSDEEDGD
+434 DSEVENTPSDSQEDINTVQAQVD
-443 NQPDEEGETV
+443 IYEGEYK
-453 EAVQAKVNVYG
+453 QIQLYG
-464 GEYMQEQLRSGDPD
+464 GPVDLEEA
-478 VGSKGYIVKTSNI
+478 YIIKTSNI
-491 TATSFDFSI
+491 TDTSFDFTI
-500 YYFEYHFDANQE
+500 YLYDCSSDQE
-512 TEDLVFRK
+512 SVVFK
-520 HTAVF
+520 THTAVF
-525 IEDGTKAVYDGKD
+525 VEDGMKAVYDGQE
-538 YNLTFTFPDKS
+538 YYLTFTFPDTFNS
-549 NTLPDAVYM
+549 YPVAIFMDV
-558 QISGYAP
+558 SGYEP
-565 VEGLT
+565 IEGLE
-570 FSNSDIP
+570 FANNSIP
-577 GHKFG
+577 GYGFS

>member
-1 MADFLLYVLKL
+1 MADFLLYVFKL

-17 LLIVLIMSVSG
+17 LLIVLVFGVSK

-73 ERAPA
+73 ERVPA
-78 VNEEERVQEQEA
+78 VREEVRVQGQEA
-90 AGENLSTENSLAAS
+90 AEETLPTENSLAAS
-104 ESTYLPENTPQSRKQ
+104 ESTDLLENTSQFREQ

-127 QVLAVV
+127 QMLAVV

-142 LYKLSGSYIVQRE
+142 LYKLLGSYIVQRE

-176 RKMKVAHPPKL
+176 RKMKVSHPPKL

-231 HDLWYKLILQMVCIV
+231 HDLWYKLILQLVCIV

-268 DERIMKDGAHDERM
+268 DERIMKDGAHEERM

-289 QTAVQRRNFYG
+289 QTAAQRRNFYG

-320 RAGKLKKGK
+320 RAGNLKKGK

-349 VKEPEDTSAVS
+349 EKEPEDTSAVS

-378 PTPETTPETTPEP
+378 PTPETTPEP

-410 EEEQNTDGTE
+410 EEEQNTEDEDTE
-420 ETQQPAEDETEETK
+420 ETQQPAEDTTEETK
-434 TDSDEEDGD
+434 TDSEDQGGE
-443 NQPDEEGETV
+443 NQQDDSGETM
-453 EAVQAKVNVYG
+453 EAVQAKVNVYE
-464 GEYMQEQLRSGDPD
+464 GEYRYEYVMTGLVVPEYY
-478 VGSKGYIVKTSNI
+478 KVKVSNV
-491 TATSFDFSI
+491 TDTSFDFTI
-500 YYFEYHFDANQE
+500 YYVNE
-512 TEDLVFRK
+512 TEGSEEVVFRT

-525 IEDGTKAVYDGKD
+525 VGDGMEAVYDGVD
-538 YNLTFTFPDKS
+538 YYLTFTFPDYHEAY
-549 NTLPDAVYM
+549 PDATDM
-558 QISGYAP
+558 EISGYGP
-565 VEGLT
+565 VEGMT
-570 FSNSDIP
+570 FSNNSIP
-577 GHKFG
+577 GHEFS

>member
-1 MADFLLYVLKL
+1 MAGFLLYVFKL

-17 LLIVLIMSVSG
+17 LLIVLVFGVSR

-40 WIWLAVSLVLLVPVQ
+40 WIWLAVSLILLVPVQ

-73 ERAPA
+73 ERVPA
-78 VNEEERVQEQEA
+78 VREEVRVQGQEA
-90 AGENLSTENSLAAS
+90 AGETLPTENSLAAS
-104 ESTYLPENTPQSRKQ
+104 ESTDLPENTSQFREQ
-119 GIQMPSVY
+119 GIQMLSVY
-127 QVLAVV
+127 QMLAVV

-142 LYKLSGSYIVQRE
+142 LYKLLGSYIVQRE

-176 RKMKVAHPPKL
+176 RKMKVSHPSKL

-231 HDLWYKLILQMVCIV
+231 HDLWYKLILQLVCIV

-268 DERIMKDGAHDERM
+268 DERIMKDGAHEERM

-289 QTAVQRRNFYG
+289 QTAAQRRNFYG

-334 FLAVFVFMNVMTGCS
+334 FLAVFAFMNVMTGCS
-349 VKEPEDTSAVS
+349 EKEPEDTSAVS
-360 TGSVSQSESES
+360 TESVSQAETES

-391 TQEPLTTE
+391 TQEPLATE
-399 PVATPEPTDVP
+399 PVTTPEPTDVP
-410 EEEQNTDGTE
+410 EEEQDTDDTE
-420 ETQQPAEDETEETK
+420 EIRQPAEDEMTETK
-434 TDSDEEDGD
+434 TDSVEEEGD
-443 NQPDEEGETV
+443 NQSDDSGGNV
-453 EAVQAKVNVYG
+453 EAVQAKVKVYE
-464 GEYMQEQLRSGDPD
+464 GEYIDERLREGDPNLIEGGHT
-478 VGSKGYIVKTSNI
+478 VITSNI
-491 TATSFDFSI
+491 TDTSFDFTI
-500 YYFEYHFDANQE
+500 YYLDFIKGQE
-512 TEDLVFRK
+512 NVVFRT

-525 IEDGTKAVYDGKD
+525 VEDGMKAVYDGQE
-538 YNLTFTFPDKS
+538 YYLVFTFPDYHDS
-549 NTLPDAVYM
+549 HPDVTHM
-558 QISGYAP
+558 EVTGYGP
-565 VEGLT
+565 VEGVT
-570 FSNSDIP
+570 FSNNKVP
-577 GHKFG
+577 GHQFS

>member
-1 MADFLLYVLKL
+1 MADFLLYMFKL

-17 LLIVLIMSVSG
+17 LLIVLVFGVSR

-73 ERAPA
+73 ERVPA
-78 VNEEERVQEQEA
+78 VKEEVRVQGQEA
-90 AGENLSTENSLAAS
+90 AEETLPTENSLAAS
-104 ESTYLPENTPQSRKQ
+104 ESTDLLENTSQFREQ

-127 QVLAVV
+127 QMLAVV
-133 WLAAAALYG
+133 WLAVAALYG
-142 LYKLSGSYIVQRE
+142 LYKLLGSYIVQRE

-176 RKMKVAHPPKL
+176 RKMKVSHPPKL

-231 HDLWYKLILQMVCIV
+231 HDLWYKLILQLVCIV

-268 DERIMKDGAHDERM
+268 DERIMKDGAHEERM

-289 QTAVQRRNFYG
+289 QTAAQRRNFYG

-334 FLAVFVFMNVMTGCS
+334 FLAVFAFMNVMTGCS
-349 VKEPEDTSAVS
+349 VKEPEDSSAVS
-360 TGSVSQSESES
+360 TESVSQSESES

-378 PTPETTPETTPEP
+378 PTPETTPEP

-410 EEEQNTDGTE
+410 EEEQNTEDTE
-420 ETQQPAEDETEETK
+420 ETQQPAEDTTEETK
-434 TDSDEEDGD
+434 TDSEDQGGE
-443 NQPDEEGETV
+443 NQQDDSGETM
-453 EAVQAKVNVYG
+453 EAVQAKVNVYE
-464 GEYMQEQLRSGDPD
+464 GEYRYEYVMTGLVVPEYY
-478 VGSKGYIVKTSNI
+478 KVKVSNV
-491 TATSFDFSI
+491 TDTSFDFTI
-500 YYFEYHFDANQE
+500 YYVNE
-512 TEDLVFRK
+512 TEGSEEVVFRT

-525 IEDGTKAVYDGKD
+525 VGDGMEAVYDGVD
-538 YNLTFTFPDKS
+538 YYLTFTFPDYHEAY
-549 NTLPDAVYM
+549 PDATDM
-558 QISGYAP
+558 EISGYGP
-565 VEGLT
+565 VEGMT
-570 FSNSDIP
+570 FSNNSIP
-577 GHKFG
+577 GHEFS

>member
-1 MADFLLYVLKL
+1 MADFLLYVFKL

-17 LLIVLIMSVSG
+17 LLIVLVLCVSK

-60 NVIHIQI
+60 NVVHIQI

-73 ERAPA
+73 ERVPA
-78 VNEEERVQEQEA
+78 VKEEVRVQGQEA
-90 AGENLSTENSLAAS
+90 AGETLPTKNSLAAS
-104 ESTYLPENTPQSRKQ
+104 ESTDLLENTSQFREQ
-119 GIQMPSVY
+119 GIQMPSLY
-127 QVLAVV
+127 QMLAVV

-142 LYKLSGSYIVQRE
+142 LYKLLGSYIVQRE

-176 RKMKVAHPPKL
+176 RKMKVSRPPKL

-231 HDLWYKLILQMVCIV
+231 HDLWYKLILQLVCIV

-268 DERIMKDGAHDERM
+268 DERIMKDGAHEERM

-289 QTAVQRRNFYG
+289 QTAAQRRNFYG

-306 GSLADLKKRMVNIM
+306 GSLADIKKRMVNIM

-349 VKEPEDTSAVS
+349 VKEPEDSSAVS
-360 TGSVSQSESES
+360 TESVSQSESES
-371 DTSAEAT
+371 NTSAETT
-378 PTPETTPETTPEP
+378 PTPETTPEP

-410 EEEQNTDGTE
+410 EEEQNTEDTE
-420 ETQQPAEDETEETK
+420 ETQQPAEDTTEETK
-434 TDSDEEDGD
+434 TDSEDQGGE
-443 NQPDEEGETV
+443 NQQDDSGETM
-453 EAVQAKVNVYG
+453 EAVQAKVNVYE
-464 GEYMQEQLRSGDPD
+464 GEYRYEYVMTGLVVPEYY
-478 VGSKGYIVKTSNI
+478 KVKVSNV
-491 TATSFDFSI
+491 TDTSFDFTI
-500 YYFEYHFDANQE
+500 YYVNE
-512 TEDLVFRK
+512 TEGSEEVVFRT

-525 IEDGTKAVYDGKD
+525 VGDGMEAVYDGVD
-538 YNLTFTFPDKS
+538 YYLTFTFPDYHEAY
-549 NTLPDAVYM
+549 PDATDM
-558 QISGYAP
+558 EISGYGP
-565 VEGLT
+565 VEGMT
-570 FSNSDIP
+570 FSNNSIP
-577 GHKFG
+577 GHEFS

>member
-1 MADFLLYVLKL
+1 MPDFLLYVLKL
-12 NVLAA
+12 NILAA
-17 LLIVLIMSVSG
+17 LLIVLVSG
-28 FLSKKYSVWWRS
+28 VSKFLSKKYSVWWRS

-73 ERAPA
+73 EQVPA
-78 VNEEERVQEQEA
+78 VKEEVRVQGQEA
-90 AGENLSTENSLAAS
+90 AGETLPTENSLTAS
-104 ESTYLPENTPQSRKQ
+104 ESTDLPENTPQSRKQ

-127 QVLAVV
+127 QMLAMV

-142 LYKLSGSYIVQRE
+142 LYKLLGSYIVQRE

-222 SHELSHYRH
+222 SHELSHYKH
-231 HDLWYKLILQMVCIV
+231 HDLWYKLILQLVCIV

-268 DERIMKDGAHDERM
+268 DERIMKDGAHAERM

-289 QTAVQRRNFYG
+289 QTAAQRRNFYG

-349 VKEPEDTSAVS
+349 EKEPEDMSAVS
-360 TGSVSQSESES
+360 TESVSQSESES

-378 PTPETTPETTPEP
+378 STPEP

-410 EEEQNTDGTE
+410 EEQNTDDTE
-420 ETQQPAEDETEETK
+420 ETRQPTEDETEETE
-434 TDSDEEDGD
+434 TDSEDQGGE
-443 NQPDEEGETV
+443 NQQDDSGETM
-453 EAVQAKVNVYG
+453 EAVQAKVNVYE
-464 GEYMQEQLRSGDPD
+464 GEYRYEYVMTGLVVPEYY
-478 VGSKGYIVKTSNI
+478 KVKVSNV
-491 TATSFDFSI
+491 TDTSFDFTI
-500 YYFEYHFDANQE
+500 YYLNE
-512 TEDLVFRK
+512 TEGAEEVVFRT

-525 IEDGTKAVYDGKD
+525 VGDGMEAVYDGVD
-538 YNLTFTFPDKS
+538 YYLTFTFPDYHEAY
-549 NTLPDAVYM
+549 PDATDM
-558 QISGYAP
+558 EISGYGP
-565 VEGLT
+565 VEGMT
-570 FSNSDIP
+570 FSNNSIP
-577 GHKFG
+577 GHEFS

>member
-1 MADFLLYVLKL
+1 MAGFLLYVFKL

-17 LLIVLIMSVSG
+17 LLIVLVFGVSR

-73 ERAPA
+73 ERVPA
-78 VNEEERVQEQEA
+78 VREEVRVQGQEA
-90 AGENLSTENSLAAS
+90 AEETLPTENSLAAS
-104 ESTYLPENTPQSRKQ
+104 ESTDLLENTSQFREQ

-127 QVLAVV
+127 QMLAVV
-133 WLAAAALYG
+133 WLAVAALYG
-142 LYKLSGSYIVQRE
+142 LYKLLGSYIVQRE

-176 RKMKVAHPPKL
+176 RKMKVSHPPKL

-231 HDLWYKLILQMVCIV
+231 HDLWYKLILQLVCIV

-268 DERIMKDGAHDERM
+268 DERIMKDGAHEERM

-289 QTAVQRRNFYG
+289 QTAAQRRNFYG

-349 VKEPEDTSAVS
+349 EKEPEDSSAVS
-360 TGSVSQSESES
+360 TESVSQSESES

-378 PTPETTPETTPEP
+378 PTPETTPEP

-410 EEEQNTDGTE
+410 EEEQNTEDTE
-420 ETQQPAEDETEETK
+420 ETQQPAEDTTEETK
-434 TDSDEEDGD
+434 TDSEDQSGE
-443 NQPDEEGETV
+443 NQQDDSGETM
-453 EAVQAKVNVYG
+453 EAVQAKVNVYE
-464 GEYMQEQLRSGDPD
+464 GEYRYEYVMTGLVVPEYY
-478 VGSKGYIVKTSNI
+478 KVKVSNV
-491 TATSFDFSI
+491 TDTSFDFTI
-500 YYFEYHFDANQE
+500 YYVNE
-512 TEDLVFRK
+512 TEGSEEVVFRT

-525 IEDGTKAVYDGKD
+525 AGDGMEAVYDGVD
-538 YNLTFTFPDKS
+538 YYLTFTFPDYHEAY
-549 NTLPDAVYM
+549 PDATDM
-558 QISGYAP
+558 EISGYGP
-565 VEGLT
+565 VEGMT
-570 FSNSDIP
+570 FSNNSIP
-577 GHKFG
+577 GHEFS

>member
-1 MADFLLYVLKL
+1 MADFLLYVFKL

-17 LLIVLIMSVSG
+17 LLIVLVLCVSK

-40 WIWLAVSLVLLVPVQ
+40 WIWLAASLALLVPVQ

-60 NVIHIQI
+60 NVVHIQI

-73 ERAPA
+73 ERVPA
-78 VNEEERVQEQEA
+78 VKEEVRVQGQEA
-90 AGENLSTENSLAAS
+90 AGETLPTKNSLAAS
-104 ESTYLPENTPQSRKQ
+104 ESTDLLENTSQFREQ
-119 GIQMPSVY
+119 GIQMPSLY
-127 QVLAVV
+127 QMLAVV

-142 LYKLSGSYIVQRE
+142 LYKLLGSYIVQRE

-176 RKMKVAHPPKL
+176 RKMKVSYPPKL

-231 HDLWYKLILQMVCIV
+231 HDLWYKLILQLVCIV

-268 DERIMKDGAHDERM
+268 DERIMKDGAHEERM

-289 QTAVQRRNFYG
+289 QTAAQRRNFYG

-334 FLAVFVFMNVMTGCS
+334 FLAVFAFMNVMTGCS
-349 VKEPEDTSAVS
+349 VKEPEDSSAVS
-360 TGSVSQSESES
+360 TESVSQSESES
-371 DTSAEAT
+371 NTSAETT
-378 PTPETTPETTPEP
+378 PTPETTPEP

-410 EEEQNTDGTE
+410 EEEQNTEDTE
-420 ETQQPAEDETEETK
+420 ETQQPAEDTTEETK
-434 TDSDEEDGD
+434 TDSEDQGGE
-443 NQPDEEGETV
+443 NQQDDSGETM
-453 EAVQAKVNVYG
+453 EAVQAKVNVYE
-464 GEYMQEQLRSGDPD
+464 GEYRYEYVMTGLVVPEYY
-478 VGSKGYIVKTSNI
+478 KVKVSNV
-491 TATSFDFSI
+491 TDTSFDFTI
-500 YYFEYHFDANQE
+500 YYVNE
-512 TEDLVFRK
+512 TEGSEEVVFRT

-525 IEDGTKAVYDGKD
+525 VGDGMEAVYDGVD
-538 YNLTFTFPDKS
+538 YYLTFTFPDYHEAY
-549 NTLPDAVYM
+549 PDATDM
-558 QISGYAP
+558 EISGYGP
-565 VEGLT
+565 VEGMT
-570 FSNSDIP
+570 FSNNSIP
-577 GHKFG
+577 GHEFS

>member
-1 MADFLLYVLKL
+1 MADFLLYVFKL

-17 LLIVLIMSVSG
+17 LLIVLVFGVSR

-73 ERAPA
+73 ERVPA
-78 VNEEERVQEQEA
+78 VREEVRVQGQEA
-90 AGENLSTENSLAAS
+90 AGETLPTENSLAAS
-104 ESTYLPENTPQSRKQ
+104 ESTDLPKNTSQFREQ
-119 GIQMPSVY
+119 GIQMLSVY
-127 QVLAVV
+127 QMLAVV

-142 LYKLSGSYIVQRE
+142 LYKLLGSYIVQRE

-176 RKMKVAHPPKL
+176 RKMKVSHPPKL

-231 HDLWYKLILQMVCIV
+231 HDLWYKLILQLVCIV

-268 DERIMKDGAHDERM
+268 DERIMKDGAHEERM

-289 QTAVQRRNFYG
+289 QTAAQRRNFYG

-329 FITFC
+329 FIMFC

-349 VKEPEDTSAVS
+349 EKEPEDTSAVS

-378 PTPETTPETTPEP
+378 PTPETTPEP

-410 EEEQNTDGTE
+410 EEEQNTEDEDTE
-420 ETQQPAEDETEETK
+420 ETQQPAEDTTEETK
-434 TDSDEEDGD
+434 TDSEDQGGE
-443 NQPDEEGETV
+443 NQQDDSGETM
-453 EAVQAKVNVYG
+453 EAVQAKVNVYE
-464 GEYMQEQLRSGDPD
+464 GEYRYEYVMTGLVVPEYY
-478 VGSKGYIVKTSNI
+478 KVKVSNV
-491 TATSFDFSI
+491 TDTSFDFTI
-500 YYFEYHFDANQE
+500 YYVNE
-512 TEDLVFRK
+512 TEGSEEVVFRT

-525 IEDGTKAVYDGKD
+525 VGDGMEAVYDGVD
-538 YNLTFTFPDKS
+538 YYLTFTFPDYHEAY
-549 NTLPDAVYM
+549 PDATDM
-558 QISGYAP
+558 EISGYGP
-565 VEGLT
+565 VEGMT
-570 FSNSDIP
+570 FSNNSIP
-577 GHKFG
+577 GHEFS

>member
-1 MADFLLYVLKL
+1 MADFLLYVFKL

-17 LLIVLIMSVSG
+17 LLIVLVFGVSK

-73 ERAPA
+73 ERVPA
-78 VNEEERVQEQEA
+78 VREEVRVQGQEA
-90 AGENLSTENSLAAS
+90 AEETLPTENSLAAS
-104 ESTYLPENTPQSRKQ
+104 ESTDLLENTSQFREQ

-127 QVLAVV
+127 QMLAVV
-133 WLAAAALYG
+133 WLAVAALYG
-142 LYKLSGSYIVQRE
+142 LYKLLGSYIVQRE
-155 LKRWSMPVPDK
+155 LKRWSIPVPDK

-176 RKMKVAHPPKL
+176 RKMKVSHPPKL

-231 HDLWYKLILQMVCIV
+231 HDLWYKLILQLVCIV

-268 DERIMKDGAHDERM
+268 DERIMKDGAHEERM

-289 QTAVQRRNFYG
+289 QTAAQRRNFYG

-320 RAGKLKKGK
+320 RAGNLKKGK

-349 VKEPEDTSAVS
+349 EKEPEDTSAVS

-378 PTPETTPETTPEP
+378 PTPETTPEP

-410 EEEQNTDGTE
+410 EEEQNTEDEDTE
-420 ETQQPAEDETEETK
+420 ETQQPAEDTTEETK
-434 TDSDEEDGD
+434 TDSEDQGGE
-443 NQPDEEGETV
+443 NQQDDSGETM
-453 EAVQAKVNVYG
+453 EAVQAKVNVYE
-464 GEYMQEQLRSGDPD
+464 GEYRYEYVMTGLVVPEYY
-478 VGSKGYIVKTSNI
+478 KVKVSNV
-491 TATSFDFSI
+491 TDTSFDFTI
-500 YYFEYHFDANQE
+500 YYVNE
-512 TEDLVFRK
+512 TEGSEEVVFRT

-525 IEDGTKAVYDGKD
+525 VGDGMEAVYDGVD
-538 YNLTFTFPDKS
+538 YYLTFTFPDYHEAY
-549 NTLPDAVYM
+549 PDATDM
-558 QISGYAP
+558 EISGYGP
-565 VEGLT
+565 VEGMT
-570 FSNSDIP
+570 FSNNSIP
-577 GHKFG
+577 GHEFS

>member
-55 IPDYW
+55 LPDYW

-73 ERAPA
+73 ERVSE
-78 VNEEERVQEQEA
+78 VNEEVRVQGQEGT
-90 AGENLSTENSLAAS
+90 GENLSTENSLAAS
-104 ESTYLPENTPQSRKQ
+104 ESTDLPENTAQSQKQ
-119 GIQMPSVY
+119 GIQMPSLY
-127 QVLAVV
+127 QILTVV
-133 WLAAAALYG
+133 WLAVAALYG

-155 LKRWSMPVPDK
+155 L
-166 SLEMNYQKLC
+166 
-176 RKMKVAHPPKL
+176 KL

-231 HDLWYKLILQMVCIV
+231 HDLWYKLILQLAGIV

-268 DERIMKDGAHDERM
+268 EERIMKDGAHDERM

-289 QTAVQRRNFYG
+289 QTAAQRRNFYG

-306 GSLADLKKRMVNIM
+306 GNLADLKKRMVNIM

-349 VKEPEDTSAVS
+349 IKEQEDTSAVS
-360 TGSVSQSESES
+360 TESVSQSESES

-378 PTPETTPETTPEP
+378 QTLETTPETTPEP

-434 TDSDEEDGD
+434 TDSGEEDGD

-500 YYFEYHFDANQE
+500 YYFEYHFDTNQE

-525 IEDGTKAVYDGKD
+525 TEDGTKAVYDGKD
-538 YNLTFTFPDKS
+538 YDLTFTFPDKS

>member
-176 RKMKVAHPPKL
+176 RKMKVTHPPKL

-231 HDLWYKLILQMVCIV
+231 HDLWYKLILQLVCIV

-268 DERIMKDGAHDERM
+268 DERIMKDGAHEERM

-289 QTAVQRRNFYG
+289 QTAAQRRNFYG

-334 FLAVFVFMNVMTGCS
+334 FLAVFAFMNVMTGCS
-349 VKEPEDTSAVS
+349 EKEPEDSSAVS
-360 TGSVSQSESES
+360 TESVSQSESES

-378 PTPETTPETTPEP
+378 PTPETTPEP
-391 TQEPLTTE
+391 TQESLTTE
-399 PVATPEPTDVP
+399 PVATPEPTDMP
-410 EEEQNTDGTE
+410 EEEQNTEDTE
-420 ETQQPAEDETEETK
+420 ETQQPAEDTTEETK
-434 TDSDEEDGD
+434 TDSEDQGGE
-443 NQPDEEGETV
+443 NQQDDSGETM
-453 EAVQAKVNVYG
+453 EAVQAKVNVYE
-464 GEYMQEQLRSGDPD
+464 GEYRYEYVMTGLVVPEYY
-478 VGSKGYIVKTSNI
+478 KVKVSNV
-491 TATSFDFSI
+491 TDTSFDFTI
-500 YYFEYHFDANQE
+500 YYVNE
-512 TEDLVFRK
+512 TEGSEEVVFRT

-525 IEDGTKAVYDGKD
+525 VGDGMEAVYDGVD
-538 YNLTFTFPDKS
+538 YYLTFTFPDYHEAY
-549 NTLPDAVYM
+549 PDATDM
-558 QISGYAP
+558 EISGYGP
-565 VEGLT
+565 VEGMT
-570 FSNSDIP
+570 FSNNSIP
-577 GHKFG
+577 GHEFS

>member
-1 MADFLLYVLKL
+1 MADFLLYVFKL

-17 LLIVLIMSVSG
+17 LLIVLVFGVSR

-40 WIWLAVSLVLLVPVQ
+40 WIWLAVSLALLVPVQ

-60 NVIHIQI
+60 NVVHIQI

-73 ERAPA
+73 ERVPA
-78 VNEEERVQEQEA
+78 VNAEVRVQGQEA
-90 AGENLSTENSLAAS
+90 AGETLPTENSLAAS
-104 ESTYLPENTPQSRKQ
+104 ESTDLPENTTQFREQ
-119 GIQMPSVY
+119 GIQMPSLY
-127 QVLAVV
+127 LMLAMV

-142 LYKLSGSYIVQRE
+142 LYKLLGSYIVQRE

-176 RKMKVAHPPKL
+176 RKMKVSHPPKL

-231 HDLWYKLILQMVCIV
+231 HDLWYKLILQLVCIV

-268 DERIMKDGAHDERM
+268 DERIMKDGAHEERM

-289 QTAVQRRNFYG
+289 QTAAQRRNFYG

-349 VKEPEDTSAVS
+349 EKEPEDTSAVS

-378 PTPETTPETTPEP
+378 PTPETTPEP

-410 EEEQNTDGTE
+410 EEEQNTEDTE
-420 ETQQPAEDETEETK
+420 ETQQPAEDTTEETK
-434 TDSDEEDGD
+434 TDSEDQSGE
-443 NQPDEEGETV
+443 NQQDDSGETM
-453 EAVQAKVNVYG
+453 EAVQAKVNVYE
-464 GEYMQEQLRSGDPD
+464 GEYRYEYVMTGLVVPEYY
-478 VGSKGYIVKTSNI
+478 KVKVSNV
-491 TATSFDFSI
+491 TDTSFDFTI
-500 YYFEYHFDANQE
+500 YYVNE
-512 TEDLVFRK
+512 TEGSEEVVFRT

-525 IEDGTKAVYDGKD
+525 VGDGMEAVYDGVD
-538 YNLTFTFPDKS
+538 YYLTFTFPDYHEAY
-549 NTLPDAVYM
+549 PDATDM
-558 QISGYAP
+558 EISGYGP
-565 VEGLT
+565 VEGMT
-570 FSNSDIP
+570 FSNNSIP
-577 GHKFG
+577 GHEFS

>member
-1 MADFLLYVLKL
+1 MADFLLYVFKL

-17 LLIVLIMSVSG
+17 LLIVLVFGVSR

-40 WIWLAVSLVLLVPVQ
+40 WIWLAVSLILLVPVQ

-73 ERAPA
+73 ERVPA
-78 VNEEERVQEQEA
+78 VREEVRVQGQEA
-90 AGENLSTENSLAAS
+90 AGETLPTENSLAAS
-104 ESTYLPENTPQSRKQ
+104 ESTDLPENTSQFREQ
-119 GIQMPSVY
+119 GIQMLSVY
-127 QVLAVV
+127 QMLAVV

-142 LYKLSGSYIVQRE
+142 LYKLLGSYIVQRE

-176 RKMKVAHPPKL
+176 RKMKVSHPPKL

-231 HDLWYKLILQMVCIV
+231 HDLWYKLILQLVCIV

-268 DERIMKDGAHDERM
+268 DERIMKDGAHEERM

-289 QTAVQRRNFYG
+289 QTAAQRRNFYG

-349 VKEPEDTSAVS
+349 EKEPEDSSAVS
-360 TGSVSQSESES
+360 TESVSQSESES

-378 PTPETTPETTPEP
+378 PTPETTPEP

-399 PVATPEPTDVP
+399 PVATPEPTDMP
-410 EEEQNTDGTE
+410 EEEQNTEDTE
-420 ETQQPAEDETEETK
+420 ETQQPAEDATGAPEAES
-434 TDSDEEDGD
+434 DSEVENTPSDSQEDINTVQAQVD
-443 NQPDEEGETV
+443 IYEGEYK
-453 EAVQAKVNVYG
+453 QIQLYG
-464 GEYMQEQLRSGDPD
+464 GPVDLEEA
-478 VGSKGYIVKTSNI
+478 YIIKTSNI
-491 TATSFDFSI
+491 TDTSFDFTI
-500 YYFEYHFDANQE
+500 YLYDCSSDQE
-512 TEDLVFRK
+512 SVVFK
-520 HTAVF
+520 THTAVF
-525 IEDGTKAVYDGKD
+525 VEDGMKAVYDGQE
-538 YNLTFTFPDKS
+538 YYLTFTFPDTFNS
-549 NTLPDAVYM
+549 YPVAIFMDV
-558 QISGYAP
+558 SGYEP
-565 VEGLT
+565 IEGLE
-570 FSNSDIP
+570 FANNSIP
-577 GHKFG
+577 GYGFS

>member
-1 MADFLLYVLKL
+1 MADFLLYVFKL

-17 LLIVLIMSVSG
+17 LLIVLVLCVSK

-40 WIWLAVSLVLLVPVQ
+40 WIWLAVSLALLVPVQ

-60 NVIHIQI
+60 NVVHIQI

-73 ERAPA
+73 ERVPA
-78 VNEEERVQEQEA
+78 VNAEVRVQGQEA
-90 AGENLSTENSLAAS
+90 AGETLPTENSLAAS
-104 ESTYLPENTPQSRKQ
+104 ESTDLPENTTQFREQ

-127 QVLAVV
+127 QMLAVV
-133 WLAAAALYG
+133 WLAVAALYG
-142 LYKLSGSYIVQRE
+142 LYKLLGSYIVQRE

-176 RKMKVAHPPKL
+176 RKMKVSHPPKL

-231 HDLWYKLILQMVCIV
+231 HDLWYKLILQLVCIV

-268 DERIMKDGAHDERM
+268 DERIMKDGAHEERM

-289 QTAVQRRNFYG
+289 QTAAQRRNFYG

-334 FLAVFVFMNVMTGCS
+334 FLAVFAFMNVMTGCS
-349 VKEPEDTSAVS
+349 EKEPEDSSAVS
-360 TGSVSQSESES
+360 TESVSQSESES

-378 PTPETTPETTPEP
+378 PTPETTPEP

-410 EEEQNTDGTE
+410 EEEQNTEDTE
-420 ETQQPAEDETEETK
+420 ETQQPAEDTTEETK
-434 TDSDEEDGD
+434 TDSEDQSGE
-443 NQPDEEGETV
+443 NQQDDSGETM
-453 EAVQAKVNVYG
+453 EAVQAKVNVYE
-464 GEYMQEQLRSGDPD
+464 GEYRYEYVMTGLVVPEYY
-478 VGSKGYIVKTSNI
+478 KVKVSNV
-491 TATSFDFSI
+491 TDTSFDFTI
-500 YYFEYHFDANQE
+500 YYVNE
-512 TEDLVFRK
+512 TEGSEEVVFRT

-525 IEDGTKAVYDGKD
+525 AGDGMEAVYDGVD
-538 YNLTFTFPDKS
+538 YYLTFTFPDYHEAY
-549 NTLPDAVYM
+549 PDATDM
-558 QISGYAP
+558 EISGYGP
-565 VEGLT
+565 VEGMT
-570 FSNSDIP
+570 FSNNSIP
-577 GHKFG
+577 GHEFS

>member
-1 MADFLLYVLKL
+1 MADFLLYVFKL

-17 LLIVLIMSVSG
+17 LLIVLVFGVSR

-73 ERAPA
+73 ERVPA
-78 VNEEERVQEQEA
+78 VREEVRVQGQEA
-90 AGENLSTENSLAAS
+90 AGETLPTENSLAAS
-104 ESTYLPENTPQSRKQ
+104 ESTDLPKNTSQFREQ
-119 GIQMPSVY
+119 GIQMLSVY
-127 QVLAVV
+127 QMLAVV

-142 LYKLSGSYIVQRE
+142 LYKLLGSYIVQRE

-176 RKMKVAHPPKL
+176 RKMKVSHPPKL

-231 HDLWYKLILQMVCIV
+231 HDLWYKLILQLVCIV

-268 DERIMKDGAHDERM
+268 DERIMKDGAHEERM

-289 QTAVQRRNFYG
+289 QTAAQRRNFYG

-320 RAGKLKKGK
+320 RAGNLKKGK

-349 VKEPEDTSAVS
+349 EKEPEDTSAVS

-378 PTPETTPETTPEP
+378 PTPETTPEP

-410 EEEQNTDGTE
+410 EEEQNTEDEDTE
-420 ETQQPAEDETEETK
+420 ETQQPAEDTTEETK
-434 TDSDEEDGD
+434 TDSEDQGGE
-443 NQPDEEGETV
+443 NQQDDSGETM
-453 EAVQAKVNVYG
+453 EAVQAKVNVYE
-464 GEYMQEQLRSGDPD
+464 GEYRYEYVMTGLVVPEYY
-478 VGSKGYIVKTSNI
+478 KVKVSNV
-491 TATSFDFSI
+491 TDTSFDFTI
-500 YYFEYHFDANQE
+500 YYVNE
-512 TEDLVFRK
+512 TEGSEEVVFRT

-525 IEDGTKAVYDGKD
+525 VGDGMEAVYDGVD
-538 YNLTFTFPDKS
+538 YYLTFTFPDYHEAY
-549 NTLPDAVYM
+549 PDATDM
-558 QISGYAP
+558 EISGYGP
-565 VEGLT
+565 VEGMT
-570 FSNSDIP
+570 FSNNSIP
-577 GHKFG
+577 GHEFS

>member
-1 MADFLLYVLKL
+1 MAGFLLYVFKL

-17 LLIVLIMSVSG
+17 LLIVLVFGVSR

-40 WIWLAVSLVLLVPVQ
+40 WIWLAVSLILLVPVQ

-73 ERAPA
+73 ERVPA
-78 VNEEERVQEQEA
+78 VREEVRVQGQEA
-90 AGENLSTENSLAAS
+90 AGETLPTENSLAAS
-104 ESTYLPENTPQSRKQ
+104 ESTDLPENTSQFREQ
-119 GIQMPSVY
+119 GIQMLSVY
-127 QVLAVV
+127 QMLAVV

-142 LYKLSGSYIVQRE
+142 LYKLLGSYIVQRE

-176 RKMKVAHPPKL
+176 RKMKVSHPPKL

-231 HDLWYKLILQMVCIV
+231 HDLWYKLILQLVCIV

-268 DERIMKDGAHDERM
+268 DERIMKDGAHEERM

-289 QTAVQRRNFYG
+289 QTAAQRRNFYG

-334 FLAVFVFMNVMTGCS
+334 FLAVFAFMNVMTGCS
-349 VKEPEDTSAVS
+349 EKEPEDSSAVS
-360 TGSVSQSESES
+360 TESVSQSESES

-378 PTPETTPETTPEP
+378 PTPETTPEP
-391 TQEPLTTE
+391 TQESLTTE
-399 PVATPEPTDVP
+399 PVATPEPTDMP
-410 EEEQNTDGTE
+410 EEEQNTEDTE
-420 ETQQPAEDETEETK
+420 ETQQPAEDTTEETK
-434 TDSDEEDGD
+434 TDSEDQGGE
-443 NQPDEEGETV
+443 NQQDDSGETM
-453 EAVQAKVNVYG
+453 EAVQAKVNVYE
-464 GEYMQEQLRSGDPD
+464 GEYRYEYVMTGLVVPEYY
-478 VGSKGYIVKTSNI
+478 KVKVSNV
-491 TATSFDFSI
+491 TDTSFDFTI
-500 YYFEYHFDANQE
+500 YYVNE
-512 TEDLVFRK
+512 TEGSEEVVFRT

-525 IEDGTKAVYDGKD
+525 VGDGMEAVYDGVD
-538 YNLTFTFPDKS
+538 YYLTFTFPDYHEAY
-549 NTLPDAVYM
+549 PDATDM
-558 QISGYAP
+558 EISGYGP
-565 VEGLT
+565 VEGMT
-570 FSNSDIP
+570 FSNNSIP
-577 GHKFG
+577 GHEFS

>member
-1 MADFLLYVLKL
+1 MAGFLLYVFKL

-17 LLIVLIMSVSG
+17 LLIVLVFGVSR

-40 WIWLAVSLVLLVPVQ
+40 WIWLAVSLILLVPVQ

-73 ERAPA
+73 ERVPA
-78 VNEEERVQEQEA
+78 VREEVRVQGQEA
-90 AGENLSTENSLAAS
+90 AGETLPTENSLAAS
-104 ESTYLPENTPQSRKQ
+104 ESTDLPENTSQFREQ
-119 GIQMPSVY
+119 GIQMLSVY
-127 QVLAVV
+127 QMLAVV

-142 LYKLSGSYIVQRE
+142 LYKLLGSYIVQRE

-176 RKMKVAHPPKL
+176 RKMKVSHPPKL

-231 HDLWYKLILQMVCIV
+231 HDLWYKLILQLVCIV

-268 DERIMKDGAHDERM
+268 DERIMKDGAHEERM

-289 QTAVQRRNFYG
+289 QTAAQRRNFYG

-349 VKEPEDTSAVS
+349 EKEPEDTSAVS
-360 TGSVSQSESES
+360 TESVSQAESES
-371 DTSAEAT
+371 DTSVEAT
-378 PTPETTPETTPEP
+378 STPETTPETTPEP
-391 TQEPLTTE
+391 TQESLTTE
-399 PVATPEPTDVP
+399 PVTTPEPTDVP
-410 EEEQNTDGTE
+410 EEEQDTDDTE
-420 ETQQPAEDETEETK
+420 EIRQPAEDEMTETK
-434 TDSDEEDGD
+434 TDSVEEEGD
-443 NQPDEEGETV
+443 NQSDDSGGNV
-453 EAVQAKVNVYG
+453 EAVQAKVKVYE
-464 GEYMQEQLRSGDPD
+464 GEYIDERLREGDPNLIEGGHT
-478 VGSKGYIVKTSNI
+478 VITSNI
-491 TATSFDFSI
+491 TDTSFDFTI
-500 YYFEYHFDANQE
+500 YYLDFIKGQE
-512 TEDLVFRK
+512 NVVFRT

-525 IEDGTKAVYDGKD
+525 VEDGMKAVYDGQE
-538 YNLTFTFPDKS
+538 YYLVFTFPDYHDS
-549 NTLPDAVYM
+549 HPDVTHM
-558 QISGYAP
+558 EVTGYGP
-565 VEGLT
+565 VEGVT
-570 FSNSDIP
+570 FSNNKVP
-577 GHKFG
+577 GHQFS

>member
-55 IPDYW
+55 LPDYW

-73 ERAPA
+73 ERVSE
-78 VNEEERVQEQEA
+78 VNEEVRVQGQEGT
-90 AGENLSTENSLAAS
+90 GENLSTENSLAAS
-104 ESTYLPENTPQSRKQ
+104 ESTDLPENTAQSQKQ
-119 GIQMPSVY
+119 GIQMPSLY
-127 QVLAVV
+127 QILTVV
-133 WLAAAALYG
+133 WLAVAALYG

-155 LKRWSMPVPDK
+155 L
-166 SLEMNYQKLC
+166 
-176 RKMKVAHPPKL
+176 KL

-231 HDLWYKLILQMVCIV
+231 HDLWYKLILQLAGIV

-289 QTAVQRRNFYG
+289 QTAAQRRNFYG

-306 GSLADLKKRMVNIM
+306 GNLADLKKRMVNIM

-349 VKEPEDTSAVS
+349 EKEPEDTSVVS
-360 TGSVSQSESES
+360 TGSVSQLETES
-371 DTSAEAT
+371 DTLAEAT
-378 PTPETTPETTPEP
+378 PTLETTPETTPEP
-391 TQEPLTTE
+391 TKEPLTTE

-434 TDSDEEDGD
+434 TDSGEEDGD

-500 YYFEYHFDANQE
+500 YYFEYHFDTNQE
-512 TEDLVFRK
+512 TEDLVFRN

-525 IEDGTKAVYDGKD
+525 TEDGTKAVYDGKD
-538 YNLTFTFPDKS
+538 YDLTFTFPDKS

>member
-1 MADFLLYVLKL
+1 MADFLLYVFKL

-17 LLIVLIMSVSG
+17 LLIVLVLCVSR

-40 WIWLAVSLVLLVPVQ
+40 WIWLAVSLILLVPVQ

-73 ERAPA
+73 ERVPA
-78 VNEEERVQEQEA
+78 VREEVRVQGQEA
-90 AGENLSTENSLAAS
+90 AGETLPTENSLAAS
-104 ESTYLPENTPQSRKQ
+104 ESTDLPENTSQFREQ
-119 GIQMPSVY
+119 GIQMLSVY
-127 QVLAVV
+127 QMLAVV
-133 WLAAAALYG
+133 WLAVAALYG
-142 LYKLSGSYIVQRE
+142 LYKLLGSYIVQRE

-176 RKMKVAHPPKL
+176 RKMKVSHPPKL

-231 HDLWYKLILQMVCIV
+231 HDLWYKLILQLVCIV

-268 DERIMKDGAHDERM
+268 DERIMKDGAHEERM

-289 QTAVQRRNFYG
+289 QTAAQRRNFYG

-320 RAGKLKKGK
+320 RAGNLKKGK

-349 VKEPEDTSAVS
+349 EKEPEDTSAVS

-378 PTPETTPETTPEP
+378 PTPETTPEP

-410 EEEQNTDGTE
+410 EEEQNTEDEDTE
-420 ETQQPAEDETEETK
+420 ETQQPAEDTTEETK
-434 TDSDEEDGD
+434 TDSEDQGGE
-443 NQPDEEGETV
+443 NQQDDSGETM
-453 EAVQAKVNVYG
+453 EAVQAKVNVYE
-464 GEYMQEQLRSGDPD
+464 GEYRYEYVMTGLVVPEYY
-478 VGSKGYIVKTSNI
+478 KVKVSNV
-491 TATSFDFSI
+491 TDTSFDFTI
-500 YYFEYHFDANQE
+500 YYVNE
-512 TEDLVFRK
+512 TEGSEEVVFRT

-525 IEDGTKAVYDGKD
+525 VGDGMEAVYDGVD
-538 YNLTFTFPDKS
+538 YYLTFTFPDYHEAY
-549 NTLPDAVYM
+549 PDATDM
-558 QISGYAP
+558 EISGYGP
-565 VEGLT
+565 VEGMT
-570 FSNSDIP
+570 FSNNSIP
-577 GHKFG
+577 GHEFS

>member
-55 IPDYW
+55 LPDYW

-73 ERAPA
+73 ERVSE
-78 VNEEERVQEQEA
+78 VNEEVRVQGQEGT
-90 AGENLSTENSLAAS
+90 GENLSTENSLAAS
-104 ESTYLPENTPQSRKQ
+104 ESTDLPENTAQSQKQ
-119 GIQMPSVY
+119 GIQMPSLY
-127 QVLAVV
+127 QILTVV
-133 WLAAAALYG
+133 WLAVAALYG
-142 LYKLSGSYIVQRE
+142 LYKLSGNYIVQRE
-155 LKRWSMPVPDK
+155 L
-166 SLEMNYQKLC
+166 
-176 RKMKVAHPPKL
+176 KL

-231 HDLWYKLILQMVCIV
+231 HDLWYKLILQLAGIV

-289 QTAVQRRNFYG
+289 QTAAQRRNFYG

-306 GSLADLKKRMVNIM
+306 GNLADLKKRMVNIM

-349 VKEPEDTSAVS
+349 IKEQEDTSAVS
-360 TGSVSQSESES
+360 TESVTQSESES

-378 PTPETTPETTPEP
+378 QTLETTPETTPEP

-410 EEEQNTDGTE
+410 EEEPNTDGTE

-434 TDSDEEDGD
+434 TDSGEEDGD

-500 YYFEYHFDANQE
+500 YYFEYHFDTNQE
-512 TEDLVFRK
+512 TEDLVFRN

-525 IEDGTKAVYDGKD
+525 TEDGTKAVYDGKD
-538 YNLTFTFPDKS
+538 YDLTFTFPDKS